1 MSMKI
6 IFEITVG
13 TNCRVHRALQNVNR
27 IFPNELSFLRYLCL
41 VSAIS
46 LQLST
51 LKIRNLY
58 LLKKSK

>member
-1 MSMKI
+1 MSIEI
-6 IFEITVG
+6 IFGITLG
-13 TNCRVHRALQNVNR
+13 TNSRVHRTSQNVNG

-58 LLKKSK
+58 LPEGSK

>member
-1 MSMKI
+1 MKI
-6 IFEITVG
+6 IFEITLG

-27 IFPNELSFLRYLCL
+27 ILPNELSFLRYLCL
-41 VSAIS
+41 VSTIS

-58 LLKKSK
+58 LLKKLK

>member
-6 IFEITVG
+6 IFGITLG

-51 LKIRNLY
+51 FKI
-58 LLKKSK
+58 

>member
-1 MSMKI
+1 MSIEI
-6 IFEITVG
+6 IFGITLG
-13 TNCRVHRALQNVNR
+13 TNCGVHRASQNVNG

-46 LQLST
+46 LQLLT

-58 LLKKSK
+58 LPEESK

>member
-1 MSMKI
+1 MSIEI
-6 IFEITVG
+6 IFGITLG
-13 TNCRVHRALQNVNR
+13 TNCRVRRASQNVNG

-41 VSAIS
+41 VSTIS

-58 LLKKSK
+58 LPKRSK

>member
-6 IFEITVG
+6 IFGITLG

-27 IFPNELSFLRYLCL
+27 ILSNELSFLRYLYL
-41 VSAIS
+41 VLMIS